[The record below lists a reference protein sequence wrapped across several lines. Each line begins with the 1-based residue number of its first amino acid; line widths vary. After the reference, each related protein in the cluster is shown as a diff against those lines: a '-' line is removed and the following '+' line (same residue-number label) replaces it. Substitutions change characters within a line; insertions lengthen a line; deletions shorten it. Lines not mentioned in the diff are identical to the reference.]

1 MSYKLSIITINYNNA
16 TGLEKTLKS
25 LINQNSKDF
34 EYIIVDGNS
43 TDESKRIID
52 TNKNHIDKWISE
64 KDSGVYNA
72 MNKGIEMANGDY
84 LLFLNSGDMLA
95 NSHVLNKILPLLENN
110 SDIIYGNL
118 IYSLNE
124 VPQTLFTP
132 SKKINLSY
140 FLNSF
145 LPHPSSFIK
154 KSLFQRIGFYNEK
167 FKIISDWEFFLRAIV
182 VNKASYLHIDEVI
195 SDFDNSG
202 ISSNSE
208 NEKLIY
214 NEKQTVYKEFFPN
227 LENEI
232 KLIEFASS
240 RRILQIQNIQK
251 NHPFLW
257 KLLKVFLNILN
268 TFTGNKEAK
277 AFRKIN

>member
-52 TNKNHIDKWISE
+52 TNKKHIDKWISE

>member
-1 MSYKLSIITINYNNA
+1 MSCKLSIITINYNNA
-16 TGLEKTLKS
+16 KGLERTLKS
-25 LINQNSKDF
+25 IINQNSKNF
-34 EYIIVDGNS
+34 EYVVVDGNS
-43 TDESKRIID
+43 TDESKDIIEK
-52 TNKNHIDKWISE
+52 NKNYINKWISE
-64 KDSGVYNA
+64 PDSGVYNA
-72 MNKGIEMANGDY
+72 MNKGIGMASGDY
-84 LLFLNSGDMLA
+84 LLFLNSGDKLA
-95 NSHVLNKILPLLENN
+95 DENVIAKVLPLLENN

-124 VPQTLFTP
+124 TPQTLFVP
-132 SKKINLSY
+132 SKNIDFTY

-154 KSLFQRIGFYNEK
+154 KSLFQKIGLYNEK
-167 FKIISDWEFFLRAIV
+167 FKIISDWEFFLRAII
-182 VNKASYLHIDEVI
+182 VNKASYFHIDTVI

-214 NEKQTVYKEFFPN
+214 NEKQAVYKELFPN

-240 RRILQIQNIQK
+240 RRIQQIQNIQK

-268 TFTGNKEAK
+268 SFTGKKEVK
-277 AFRKIN
+277 AFHKIK

>member
-1 MSYKLSIITINYNNA
+1 MSCKLSIITINYNNA
-16 TGLEKTLKS
+16 KGLERTLNS
-25 LINQNSKDF
+25 IINQDSKDF
-34 EYIIVDGNS
+34 EYVVVDGDS
-43 TDESKRIID
+43 ADESKEIIEK
-52 TNKNHIDKWISE
+52 NKNYIDKWISE
-64 KDSGVYNA
+64 PDSGVYNA
-72 MNKGIEMANGDY
+72 MNKGIEMASGNY
-84 LLFLNSGDMLA
+84 LLFLNSGDKLA
-95 NSHVLNKILPLLENN
+95 DDNVIAKVLPLLENN

-124 VPQTLFTP
+124 TPQTLFVP
-132 SKKINLSY
+132 SKKVDLTY

-154 KSLFQRIGFYNEK
+154 KSLFQKIGFYNEK

-182 VNKASYLHIDEVI
+182 VNKASYSHADTVI

-208 NEKLIY
+208 NENLIY
-214 NEKQTVYKEFFPN
+214 NEKQAVYKELFPN

-240 RRILQIQNIQK
+240 RRIQQIQNIQK
-251 NHPFLW
+251 NHSFLW
-257 KLLKVFLNILN
+257 KLLKIFLNILN
-268 TFTGNKEAK
+268 TFTCKKEVK
-277 AFRKIN
+277 AFRKIK

>member
-1 MSYKLSIITINYNNA
+1 MSCKLSIITINYNNA
-16 TGLEKTLKS
+16 RGLERTLKS
-25 LINQNSKDF
+25 VVNQNSKDF
-34 EYIIVDGNS
+34 EYVVVDGNS
-43 TDESKRIID
+43 TDASKEIIEK
-52 TNKNHIDKWISE
+52 NKTYINKWISDF
-64 KDSGVYNA
+64 DSGVYNA

-84 LLFLNSGDMLA
+84 LIFLNSGDKLVDQDVV
-95 NSHVLNKILPLLENN
+95 SKVIPLLENN
-110 SDIIYGNL
+110 IEIIYGNL

-124 VPQTLFTP
+124 IPQTLFVP
-132 SKKINLSY
+132 SKNVDLSY

-154 KSLFQRIGFYNEK
+154 KSLFQKIGFYNEK
-167 FKIISDWEFFLRAIV
+167 FKIISDWEFFLRSIV
-182 VNKASYLHIDEVI
+182 IHKASYLHIDLVI

-208 NEKLIY
+208 NEKLIH
-214 NEKQTVYKEFFPN
+214 NEKQAVYKELFPN

-240 RRILQIQNIQK
+240 RRMRQIQNIKK
-251 NHPFLW
+251 NHSFLW

-268 TFTGNKEAK
+268 SFTSKKEVK
-277 AFRKIN
+277 AFRKI

>member
-16 TGLEKTLKS
+16 KGLKKTFES
-25 LINQNSKDF
+25 VIGQNSKDF
-34 EYIIVDGNS
+34 EYIVVDGNS
-43 TDESKRIID
+43 TDESKEIIEK
-52 TNKNHIDKWISE
+52 NKSHIDVWISE
-64 KDSGVYNA
+64 PDSGVYNA
-72 MNKGIEMANGDY
+72 MNKGIGIASSDY
-84 LLFLNSGDMLA
+84 LLFLNSGDKIA
-95 NSHVLNKILPLLENN
+95 NPDVITKILPLLNKT
-110 SDIIYGNL
+110 DIVYGNL

-132 SKKINLSY
+132 SKNINLTY
-140 FLNSF
+140 FLHSF

-154 KSLFQRIGFYNEK
+154 KTLFQKIGFYNEK

-208 NEKLIY
+208 NEHLIHK
-214 NEKQTVYKEFFPN
+214 EKQIVYEELFPN
-227 LENEI
+227 LKNEM

-240 RRILQIQNIQK
+240 RRMLQIQNIQK

-257 KLLKVFLNILN
+257 KLLKFFLNILN
-268 TFTGNKEAK
+268 SLTGNKEIK
-277 AFRKIN
+277 AFRKINT

>member
-1 MSYKLSIITINYNNA
+1 MSCKLTIITINYNNA
-16 TGLEKTLKS
+16 KGLERTVKS
-25 LINQNSKDF
+25 IISQNSKDF
-34 EYIIVDGNS
+34 EYIIVDGSS
-43 TDESKRIID
+43 TDESKKIIEK
-52 TNKNHIDKWISE
+52 NKSYIDQWISE
-64 KDSGVYNA
+64 TDAGVYNA
-72 MNKGIEMANGDY
+72 MNKGIKMANGDY
-84 LLFLNSGDMLA
+84 LLFLNSGDRLA
-95 NSHVLNKILPLLENN
+95 NSDIIAKILPLLENN

-124 VPQTLFTP
+124 IPQTLFIP
-132 SKKINLSY
+132 SKNINLTY

-154 KSLFQRIGFYNEK
+154 KSLFQKIGAYNEK

-182 VNKASYLHIDEVI
+182 VNKASYFHIDTVI

-208 NEKLIY
+208 NERLIY
-214 NEKQTVYKEFFPN
+214 NEKQAVYKELFPN
-227 LENEI
+227 LESEI

-240 RRILQIQNIQK
+240 RRMQQIQNIQK
-251 NHPFLW
+251 NHSFLW

-268 TFTGNKEAK
+268 FFTGKNEVK
-277 AFRKIN
+277 AFRKI

>member
-1 MSYKLSIITINYNNA
+1 MSCKLSIITINYNNA
-16 TGLEKTLKS
+16 QGLEKTLKS
-25 LINQNSKDF
+25 IASQNSKDF
-34 EYIIVDGNS
+34 EYIVIDGNS
-43 TDESKRIID
+43 TDESKQIIEK
-52 TNKNHIDKWISE
+52 NKNYIDKWISE
-64 KDSGVYNA
+64 PDSGVYNA

-84 LLFLNSGDMLA
+84 LLFLNSGDKLA
-95 NSHVLNKILPLLENN
+95 NKDVVAKVLPSLQNDA
-110 SDIIYGNL
+110 DIIYGNL

-124 VPQTLFTP
+124 IPQTLFLP
-132 SKKINLSY
+132 SKKVDLTY

-154 KSLFQRIGFYNEK
+154 RSLFRKIGFYNEK

-182 VNKASYLHIDEVI
+182 VYRASYLHIDTII

-208 NEKLIY
+208 NQKLIDR
-214 NEKQTVYKEFFPN
+214 EKQAVYKELFPN

-240 RRILQIQNIQK
+240 RRMQQINNIQK
-251 NHPFLW
+251 NHSFLW

-268 TFTGNKEAK
+268 SFTGKKEEK
-277 AFRKIN
+277 AFRKI